1 MWVSVIY
8 KELKKDKK
16 YFTICGIPGE
26 DKVNEYFL
34 KQCCMR
40 GNFEFISA
48 KAESNP
54 NRRMTRE
61 EKASGLIRK
70 SCDFFN
76 RPWSAD
82 LAFDD

>member
-1 MWVSVIY
+1 
-8 KELKKDKK
+8 
-16 YFTICGIPGE
+16 
-26 DKVNEYFL
+26 
-34 KQCCMR
+34 MR